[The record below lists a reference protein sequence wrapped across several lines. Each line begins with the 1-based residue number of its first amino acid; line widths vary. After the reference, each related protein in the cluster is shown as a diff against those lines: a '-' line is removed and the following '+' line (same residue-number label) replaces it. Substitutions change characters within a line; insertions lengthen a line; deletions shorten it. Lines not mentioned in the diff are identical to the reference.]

1 MSRIDML
8 IEQLCPDGVEYRNL
22 EEVITNLRTGLN
34 PRKNFQLNTPDAS
47 NYYVTVRELSGRSLA
62 ITDKTDRVNDEG
74 LQLINNRSRL
84 REGDVLLSGT
94 GTIGRTAYIDT
105 TPTDW
110 GIKEGVYAITVNHDL
125 LQPLFLIHYLH
136 SNAATSWM
144 ASAAEGGTVVSISM
158 AKLKKLRI
166 PIPPMELQQEI
177 VRVLDSF
184 AELEAELEARHRQ
197 YDYYRDR
204 LFADCDSIEW
214 VGLLDLAKDCDR
226 ARKPIKQED
235 RIPGDTPYYGAS
247 GIVDHVDGFT
257 HEGDYLLVSEDGANL
272 VARTYP
278 IAFQIHGRNWV
289 NNHAH
294 VLQIDNEQVRKLVEI
309 YLNSISLEPYIS
321 KGAQPKLT
329 KKKLGDIKVPVP
341 SEADL
346 VRIVGIL
353 EQFDVLTTDISQG
366 LPAEIEA
373 RRRQYAYYRDK
384 LLTFKEKVA

>member
-1 MSRIDML
+1 MSQIYEL
-8 IEQLCPDGVEYRNL
+8 IEQLCPDGVEYKML
-22 EEVITNLRTGLN
+22 GE
-34 PRKNFQLNTPDAS
+34 AM
-47 NYYVTVRELSGRSLA
+47 
-62 ITDKTDRVNDEG
+62 RVNRGKRVVKKNLSASEG
-74 LQLINNRSRL
+74 YPVYQNSLKPLGYYGEPNR
-84 REGDVLLSGT
+84 
-94 GTIGRTAYIDT
+94 
-105 TPTDW
+105 P
-110 GIKEGVYAITVNHDL
+110 
-125 LQPLFLIHYLH
+125 
-136 SNAATSWM
+136 
-144 ASAAEGGTVVSISM
+144 GGTTFVICAGAAGDIGYSNEKFWSADDCFCLESNETLNGRYLYHVLSS
-158 AKLKKLRI
+158 AQPKLKAQVRRASIPRLSPKAIETLRI
-166 PIPPMELQQEI
+166 PVPPMEVQQEI

-214 VGLLDLAKDCDR
+214 VSLLDLAKDCDR

-294 VLQIDNEQVRKLVEI
+294 VLQINNEQQRKLVEI

-346 VRIVGIL
+346 AHIVGIL
-353 EQFDVLTTDISQG
+353 RQFDVLTMDISQG
-366 LPAEIEA
+366 LPAEIDA
-373 RRRQYAYYRDK
+373 RRHQYAYYRDT
-384 LLTFKEKVA
+384 LLKFDERVG